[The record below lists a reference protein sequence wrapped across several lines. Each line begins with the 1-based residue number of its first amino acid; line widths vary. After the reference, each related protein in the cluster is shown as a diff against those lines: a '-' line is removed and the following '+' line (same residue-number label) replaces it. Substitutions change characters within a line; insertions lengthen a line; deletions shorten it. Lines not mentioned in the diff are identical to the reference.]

1 MCYFP
6 ETYSVYTYN
15 NNSKPLLVFL
25 VRSGG
30 CVCNHVMCV
39 HTHIQRTAGKC
50 FKEQQRALLKWF
62 MSDDDK
68 LQLIPAAIT
77 TAHKHSNFFA
87 FLKLFAKSD
96 VCVSWEFQI
105 LDDCFNSIIKRMH
118 SASPEMCMCITLN
131 VFLVSYFLIWQENN
145 VWCIRPAC
153 FCFLAL

>member
-1 MCYFP
+1 
-6 ETYSVYTYN
+6 
-15 NNSKPLLVFL
+15 
-25 VRSGG
+25 
-30 CVCNHVMCV
+30 
-39 HTHIQRTAGKC
+39 
-50 FKEQQRALLKWF
+50 

-96 VCVSWEFQI
+96 VCVSWQFQI

-131 VFLVSYFLIWQENN
+131 VFLVSYFLIKPENKN
-145 VWCIRPAC
+145 MRVVYIKH
-153 FCFLAL
+153 CFLAK